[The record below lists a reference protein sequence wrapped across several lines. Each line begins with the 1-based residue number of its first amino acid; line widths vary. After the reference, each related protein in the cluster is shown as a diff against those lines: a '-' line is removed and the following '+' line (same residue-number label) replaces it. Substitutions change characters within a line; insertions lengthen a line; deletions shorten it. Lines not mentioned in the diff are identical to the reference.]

1 MIDIKTRNLNINNK
15 GQVYYLTFPS
25 FNKYSFQVHGFSTR
39 LGGVSSG
46 IYESM
51 NLGFNRGDDYGNV
64 LENYKL
70 FSEALGINHE
80 NLVFSSQTH
89 GDVIRDVKA
98 SDIGKGITKEKE
110 YDSVD
115 GLITNVPGIFLVGLF
130 ADCVP
135 IYFLDPVKRVAAI
148 AHSGWRGTVLQ
159 IGRKMA
165 DKFIEYGSSKED
177 ILVGIGPSI
186 GPCCFQVG
194 AEVAEEFKS
203 LPFITDSF
211 IKNDGRDKYKINLW
225 EINKAILIN
234 SGINEKNITVT
245 DVCTKCNSKFLFS
258 HRGSNGKRGSLAGII
273 GLK

>member
-1 MIDIKTRNLNINNK
+1 MIDIKTKNLNIDNK

-25 FNKYSFQVHGFSTR
+25 FKKYNFLVHGFSTR

-51 NLGFNRGDDYGNV
+51 NLGFNRGDDLSNV
-64 LENYKL
+64 FENYKL

-89 GDVIRDVKA
+89 GDVIRDINIA
-98 SDIGKGITKEKE
+98 DIGKGITREKD

-115 GLITNVPGIFLVGLF
+115 GFITNVPGIFLVGLF

-135 IYFLDPVKRVAAI
+135 IFFLDPVKRVAAI

-159 IGRKMA
+159 IGRKMV
-165 DKFIEYGSSKED
+165 DRFTEYGSLKED

-203 LPFITDSF
+203 LPLKTDSF
-211 IKNDGRDKYKINLW
+211 IKNDGKDKYKINLW
-225 EINKAILIN
+225 EINKAILVN
-234 SGINEKNITVT
+234 SGIKEKNITVT